1 MWKCMECNS
10 MVNHKG
16 LCRSCTKYDSEGN
29 ILEPMPRVRV
39 NRNGDEIVK
48 NNNIEKNYVF
58 RDGSEG
64 KKGFRAP
71 KKLTKKQLKLKEEE
85 EKAMVEAL
93 KEVMSKQKEDA
104 DGILEFGEVV
114 GEEE

>member
-1 MWKCMECNS
+1 